1 MRLDE
6 QPDAVIESLRHVFER
21 QRSSF
26 RQCTPLG
33 LGKRLEALDILLQ
46 SIVNRQDTIIEAVKA
61 DFGQRSARE
70 TRLLEIFPLVDEIRY
85 LKRNLRR
92 WMQTRSVTANWQFLP
107 SRAKIVYQPL
117 GVVGVIG
124 AWNYPVL
131 LTLSPLANAIAA
143 GNHVIVKPSE
153 LAPATAETLRQM
165 ISEAFPEEYVAVV
178 TGVSLRSLLPT
189 QLSCEGEGE
198 VRQR

>member
-1 MRLDE
+1 MRLDG
-6 QPDAVIESLRHVFER
+6 QPDAGIEPLRQVFMR

-33 LGKRLEALDILLQ
+33 PGKRLEALDILLQ

-61 DFGQRSARE
+61 DFGQRSAGE
-70 TRLLEIFPLVDEIRY
+70 TRLLEIYPLVDEIRY

-92 WMQTRSVTANWQFLP
+92 WMHTRSATANWQFLP
-107 SRAKIVYQPL
+107 SRTKIIYQPL

-131 LTLSPLANAIAA
+131 LTLSPVAKAIAA
-143 GNHVIVKPSE
+143 
-153 LAPATAETLRQM
+153 
-165 ISEAFPEEYVAVV
+165 
-178 TGVSLRSLLPT
+178 
-189 QLSCEGEGE
+189 
-198 VRQR
+198 